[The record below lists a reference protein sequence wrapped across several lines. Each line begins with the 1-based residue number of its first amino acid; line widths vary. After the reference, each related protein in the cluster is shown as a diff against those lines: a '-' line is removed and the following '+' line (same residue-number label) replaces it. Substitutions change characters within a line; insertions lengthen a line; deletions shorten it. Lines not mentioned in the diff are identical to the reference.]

1 MFSTLE
7 SHCSFKMFILKFSLL
22 FHNRFFHFILKEILG
37 LKVLGSSQ
45 LENIFK
51 VSWNCISWIK
61 LLLLNTF
68 VCNKGK

>member
-7 SHCSFKMFILKFSLL
+7 SHFSFKMFILKLPLS
-22 FHNRFFHFILKEILG
+22 FHKHSFHFILKEILG

-51 VSWNCISWIK
+51 VSWNCISWKK

-68 VCNKGK
+68 VYNKGK